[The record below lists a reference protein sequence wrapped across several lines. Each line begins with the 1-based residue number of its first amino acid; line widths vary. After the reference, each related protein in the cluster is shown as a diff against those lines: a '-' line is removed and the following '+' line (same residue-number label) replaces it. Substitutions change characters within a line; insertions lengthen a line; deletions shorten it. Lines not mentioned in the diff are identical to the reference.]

1 MSDYDYE
8 VIDLT
13 DITPPITPP
22 ILSQEEIQ
30 TRYLLERVDQILRD
44 RYPII
49 PIIYIDLTNETD

>member
-1 MSDYDYE
+1 MTNYDDE

-30 TRYLLERVDQILRD
+30 TRYLLERVDRILRD
-44 RYPII
+44 RS

>member
-30 TRYLLERVDQILRD
+30 TRYLLERVNRILRD
-44 RYPII
+44 RS